1 MTNSGLSMDASGV
14 ERQPSEEINDQA
26 GMFEKFSALNISGTG
41 SEEFV
46 GK

>member
-1 MTNSGLSMDASGV
+1 MTNSGLTMNASGV

-26 GMFEKFSALNISGTG
+26 GMIEKFSSLTISKTG